1 MEYTCNLHEQGP
13 QPTLTIRTRA
23 SVKNL
28 PRVMGEAY
36 GAIAQYL
43 GELGEQ
49 PAGPPF
55 CAYYNTD
62 LKDLDVE
69 MGFAVDRELA
79 GKGEIQAGEL
89 PVGMMAS
96 CLFTGPYVEMEPA
109 YEALATWIEENG
121 MQATGVAY
129 EFYLNDP
136 NEVPPE
142 ELKTQIVFPLK

>member
-1 MEYTCNLHEQGP
+1 MEYVCTLHEQGP
-13 QPTLTIRTRA
+13 QPTLTVRKRA

-28 PRVMGEAY
+28 PQAMGEAY
-36 GAIAQYL
+36 GAISQYL

-49 PAGPPF
+49 PVGPPF

-62 LKDLDVE
+62 IEDLDVE
-69 MGFAVDRELA
+69 MGFAVDKTFD
-79 GKGEIQAGEL
+79 GKGEVQAGEM

-96 CLFTGPYVEMEPA
+96 CLFTGPYVEMAPA
-109 YEALATWIEENG
+109 YEALATWIEENK
-121 MQATGVAY
+121 MEATGVAY